1 MESIFGQ
8 SQCYTANRVKMYL
21 CNFDVV
27 DICGRGSSIKNGQQ
41 WQWSLS
47 FVGGEEEVTK

>member
-1 MESIFGQ
+1 MDRANVVYG
-8 SQCYTANRVKMYL
+8 YTANRVKLYL

-27 DICGRGSSIKNGQQ
+27 DICGRGSLIKNGQQ